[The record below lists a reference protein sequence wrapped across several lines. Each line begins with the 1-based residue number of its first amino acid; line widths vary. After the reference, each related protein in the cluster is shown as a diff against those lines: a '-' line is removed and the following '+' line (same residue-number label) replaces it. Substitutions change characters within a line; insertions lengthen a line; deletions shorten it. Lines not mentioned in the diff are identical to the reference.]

1 MKLIQTLQVRD
12 EADIVGTQIA
22 YHLNAGVD
30 FVIAF
35 DHDSQD
41 GTTDVLE
48 SYVRDG
54 CLRRISGSGEIRE
67 GVWRTQMARL
77 AAVEHGADWVFHTDA
92 DEFWV
97 PNTAG
102 LRESFAAVP
111 SRYGIVWALTHHFP
125 PRPGD
130 EGPFSE
136 RMTVRISFS
145 SALNDPTSPYRPHA
159 KVAHRGDPEIVVRY
173 GGHTAASPRLRGLAN
188 WYVAEVF
195 HFPNRTLG
203 QYQRKGLRGA
213 QARGYTPLG
222 QYVRASQALGS
233 GRIDERYQALVVD
246 DVTLARGTAEGSLVV
261 DTRLRDVLRS
271 LPERAAVEPQATRAG
286 ADPRL
291 IGEAAALRDA
301 DIVRLVRNV
310 DELRR
315 RVNAL

>member
-12 EADIVGTQIA
+12 EADIVGAQIA

-41 GTTDVLE
+41 GTTDILE
-48 SYVRDG
+48 SYARDG
-54 CLRRISGSGEIRE
+54 YLRRISGSGEIRE
-67 GVWRTQMARL
+67 GVWRTRMARL
-77 AAVEHGADWVFHTDA
+77 AAAEHGADWVFHTDA

-97 PNTAG
+97 PSAAS
-102 LRESFAAVP
+102 LREAFAAVP

-136 RMTVRISFS
+136 RMTVRISL
-145 SALNDPTSPYRPHA
+145 SAPLNDPTSPYRPHA
-159 KVAHRGDPEIVVRY
+159 KVGHRGDPEVVVRY
-173 GGHTAASPRLRGLAN
+173 GGHTAVSPSLRGLSN

-195 HFPNRTLG
+195 HFPNRTLA
-203 QYQRKGLRGA
+203 QYERKGLRGA
-213 QARGYTPLG
+213 HARGYTPLG
-222 QYVRASQALGS
+222 QYVRVSQALES
-233 GRIDERYQALVVD
+233 GRIDERYLALVID
-246 DVTLARGTAEGSLVV
+246 DHTLTRGVAEGSLVI
-261 DTRLRDVLRS
+261 DTRLRDLLRTLAAGPAEDP
-271 LPERAAVEPQATRAG
+271 LPAVGEDA
-286 ADPRL
+286 RL
-291 IGEAAALRDA
+291 VGESAALREA
-301 DIVRLVRNV
+301 NVVRLVRDV